1 MKFKKTYVSMKNGG
15 SALFLHS
22 TSKLKGTTANKYVL
36 YSFQNFIS
44 QKTGVLPHDTR
55 IQKKIQ

>member
-1 MKFKKTYVSMKNGG
+1 MKNGG